1 MSRENSNGDCHD
13 IVLANKDRERKWA
26 HSLKISHLL
35 CNRTRN
41 LEKSWPVLGNEAK
54 IVMSQTFEVGNQ
66 VEKSYSDGCGR
77 MEGKWLFV
85 WLVASK
91 KMIAGSDKERNAS
104 KKFTIFKKWTKKEY
118 KQHSLR
124 KLTTTFR
131 SAVLLARR
139 CPPELRRVLVAIV
152 PQMTASITSTF
163 SRRIG
168 DRSTTCTSPHT
179 ALLTCR
185 ILLRLALRLPLHP
198 WW

>member
-1 MSRENSNGDCHD
+1 
-13 IVLANKDRERKWA
+13 VANTLFARI
-26 HSLKISHLL
+26 ISHQETILFSQ
-35 CNRTRN
+35 NKPAISN
-41 LEKSWPVLGNEAK
+41 QPAVLFSQNKPALAISHQPNEQA
-54 IVMSQTFEVGNQ
+54 
-66 VEKSYSDGCGR
+66 
-77 MEGKWLFV
+77 
-85 WLVASK
+85 VASK